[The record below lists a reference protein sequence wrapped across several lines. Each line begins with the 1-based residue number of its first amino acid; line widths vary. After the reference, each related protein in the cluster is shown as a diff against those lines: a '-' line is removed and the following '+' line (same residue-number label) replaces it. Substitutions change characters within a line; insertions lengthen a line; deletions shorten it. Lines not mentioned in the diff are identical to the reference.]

1 MIFLCDRYTSNP
13 YLQVSILRHGQIILT
28 ELNIQYQPVE
38 NRPFSKMMHF
48 SFLWYLLIP
57 LLSVLFFSV
66 YIWVKFT
73 VYLFTSWPAESN
85 LTHYSDSVLLWES
98 VDTFST

>member
-57 LLSVLFFSV
+57 LLCVLFFFCLHLSKI
-66 YIWVKFT
+66 YSIFI
-73 VYLFTSWPAESN
+73 YLLACRE
-85 LTHYSDSVLLWES
+85 
-98 VDTFST
+98 

>member
-38 NRPFSKMMHF
+38 NRLLLKNDAFIFFVVSFNSFGLCPF
-48 SFLWYLLIP
+48 SFL
-57 LLSVLFFSV
+57 
-66 YIWVKFT
+66 FT
-73 VYLFTSWPAESN
+73 FE
-85 LTHYSDSVLLWES
+85 
-98 VDTFST
+98 